1 MNNKNLNVLAI
12 TRFADFMNFFT
23 IASPLY
29 WATVIGDNSIVF
41 IIVLFLLLILLF
53 LL

>member
-12 TRFADFMNFFT
+12 ACFADFMNFLT

-41 IIVLFLLLILLF
+41 IIVLFLLLLLLF
-53 LL
+53 L